1 MASLQEHG
9 RKCLRAKVLV
19 KSYGKLMQISHLN
32 IIQLSLLFSFIFE
45 LTQVFDNTAAALR
58 FTSRA
63 HIAAMQD

>member
-32 IIQLSLLFSFIFE
+32 IIQLSLLFSFIFK
-45 LTQVFDNTAAALR
+45 LTQIFDNTR
-58 FTSRA
+58 TTSWFT
-63 HIAAMQD
+63 